1 MNFDPNDPAIQAL
14 IANAVAQA
22 LAQQQAQTFQAQ
34 TAQVQAQPQA
44 SVAPVQMVSNVPNT
58 SPCPSNITLLQATLI
73 DNGTKET
80 REKYEQEYKMC
91 MEVWTSP
98 ADQINLHQID
108 WKRNVVLIEYY
119 HFSRKMDGWLS
130 KGTISQEY
138 FKTLGDLWKL
148 SGQNHWFGMIGDK
161 GDKKGSGPKGTRYYD
176 HQFIRVELQNRGPK
190 EILFLNNGELI
201 HSTKFVSTDLKGN
214 PLKHRYTAQARI
226 DVSGE
231 YYENWSTQ

>member
-1 MNFDPNDPAIQAL
+1 MNSDPNDPAIQAL

-22 LAQQQAQTFQAQ
+22 LAQQAQM
-34 TAQVQAQPQA
+34 AQVQAKPQT
-44 SVAPVQMVSNVPNT
+44 SVAPVQTVSNTPNT

-98 ADQINLHQID
+98 ADQITLHQTD

-119 HFSRKMDGWLS
+119 QFSRKMDGWLA

-138 FKTLGDLWKL
+138 FETLCAFWKA

-161 GDKKGSGPKGTRYYD
+161 GDKKGTGPKGTRYYD
-176 HQFIRVELQNRGPK
+176 HQFIRVELQNRAPN
-190 EILFLNNGELI
+190 EIIFYNNGELI
-201 HSTKFVSTDLKGN
+201 DSAKFVSTDLKGN
-214 PLKHRYTAQARI
+214 PLKGRYTSQARI
-226 DVSGE
+226 DLSGE
-231 YYENWSTQ
+231 YYENWKTQ